1 MNETVTILGG
11 SFDGV
16 ELVLSTSGGDI
27 ELDDGVALLSMLED
41 ECDNADFEVAGLPVE
56 VNYEDGTVV
65 IDGVGPIL
73 IDDLM
78 SFMEDVNEEE

>member
-11 SFDGV
+11 NFDGV

-65 IDGVGPIL
+65 IDGVGPIR

>member
-27 ELDDGVALLSMLED
+27 ELDEGVGLLSMLED
-41 ECDNADFEVAGLPVE
+41 ECDNADFEIAGLPVE

-78 SFMEDVNEEE
+78 SFMENANEEE

>member
-11 SFDGV
+11 NFDGA

-41 ECDNADFEVAGLPVE
+41 ECDNADFEVAGLLVE

>member
-11 SFDGV
+11 NFDGV

-27 ELDDGVALLSMLED
+27 ELGDGIALLSMLED
-41 ECDNADFEVAGLPVE
+41 ECDNADFEVADLPVE
-56 VNYEDGTVV
+56 VNYGDGTVI

-73 IDDLM
+73 IDDIM
-78 SFMEDVNEEE
+78 SFLENADEE

>member
-11 SFDGV
+11 NFDGV

-27 ELDDGVALLSMLED
+27 ELEDGVALLSMLED

-56 VNYEDGTVV
+56 VNYGDSTVI

-73 IDDLM
+73 IDDIM
-78 SFMEDVNEEE
+78 SFLENADEE

>member
-11 SFDGV
+11 NFDGA
-16 ELVLSTSGGDI
+16 ELVLSTSGGDV

-65 IDGVGPIL
+65 IDGVGPVL

-78 SFMEDVNEEE
+78 SFMENVNEEE

>member
-11 SFDGV
+11 NFDGA

-41 ECDNADFEVAGLPVE
+41 ECDNADFEVVGLPVE

-73 IDDLM
+73 IDDIM

>member
-11 SFDGV
+11 SFDDV

-27 ELDDGVALLSMLED
+27 ELDGGVGLLSMLED
-41 ECDNADFEVAGLPVE
+41 ECDNADFEVADLPVE

-78 SFMEDVNEEE
+78 SFMENANEEE